1 MKKKPDPEKFI
12 CTAKISKM
20 YNFESILDSIEFAL
34 ANAGYDAVTEPLP
47 GNEEGSIQVMAA
59 CTKDEPNDE
68 VHILVDMEDQTILLE
83 FGNYEEE
90 GGYSRFRAIM
100 VSKVF
105 YNTIGTDLCHYRKK
119 VIKFS
124 INDEDEIPANL
135 DFLDKYVGKDFR
147 EIYNDFVDRGI
158 DF

>member
-20 YNFESILDSIEFAL
+20 NDFESVLDSVEFAL
-34 ANAGYDAVTEPLP
+34 DNAGYDWITEPIP
-47 GNEEGSIQVMAA
+47 GGKEGSIQVMAA

-90 GGYSRFRAIM
+90 DGYSRFRAIM

-124 INDEDEIPANL
+124 INDEDEIPASVDL
-135 DFLDKYVGKDFR
+135 LDKYVGKDFKD
-147 EIYNDFVDRGI
+147 IYKDYVDKGI
-158 DF
+158 DL

>member
-20 YNFESILDSIEFAL
+20 NDFESVLDSIEFAL
-34 ANAGYDAVTEPLP
+34 ANAGYDAVTEPIP
-47 GNEEGSIQVMAA
+47 GNEEGSIQVIAA

-83 FGNYEEE
+83 FGNHEEE

-105 YNTIGTDLCHYRKK
+105 YNTIGTDLCNYRKK

-124 INDEDEIPANL
+124 INDEDEIPAKV
-135 DFLDKYVGKDFR
+135 DFLDKYVGKDFK
-147 EIYNDFVDRGI
+147 EIYNNYVDGNI

>member
-20 YNFESILDSIEFAL
+20 NDLESVLDSIEFAL
-34 ANAGYDAVTEPLP
+34 DNAGYDTVTEPLP
-47 GNEEGSIQVMAA
+47 GNEEGSIQVMVANA
-59 CTKDEPNDE
+59 EDEPNDE
-68 VHILVDMEDQTILLE
+68 AYIFIDMENQTISLE

-90 GGYSRFRAIM
+90 GGYSRFRAIF

-105 YNTIGTDLCHYRKK
+105 YNTIGTDLCNYKKK

-124 INDEDEIPANL
+124 INGEDEIHANV

-147 EIYNDFVDRGI
+147 EIYNDFVDGDI
-158 DF
+158 DP

>member
-20 YNFESILDSIEFAL
+20 NDFESVLDSIEFAL
-34 ANAGYDAVTEPLP
+34 ANAGYDTVTELIP
-47 GNEEGSIQVMAA
+47 GNEGGSIQVMVANA
-59 CTKDEPNDE
+59 EDEPNDK
-68 VHILVDMEDQTILLE
+68 VDIFVDMKDQTISLE

-90 GGYSRFRAIM
+90 DGYSRFRAIM

-105 YNTIGTDLCHYRKK
+105 YNTIGTDLCNYRKK

-124 INDEDEIPANL
+124 INDEDEIPASV
-135 DFLDKYVGKDFR
+135 DILDKYVGKDFK
-147 EIYNDFVDRGI
+147 EIYNNFVDGNI
-158 DF
+158 DL